1 MLQLNNII
9 YGNHISRH
17 KEQYNIMKRWN
28 FLPHDPAKSN
38 KLAEESGLPF
48 VLADILSA
56 RGIDAAHLESMFPN
70 NAGLSDPF
78 LLADMDK
85 AVQRIQEA
93 VEAFEKIA
101 VYGDYDADGVTAT
114 ALLYSY
120 LETCGADVLYYIP
133 ERDTEG
139 YGLNCD
145 AIDQLAAEGV
155 RLIITVDNG
164 IASVP
169 EVQHAA
175 TLGIDVV
182 ITDHHCPQAELPQA
196 CAVVNPHRPDCSS
209 SYKEFSGVGV
219 AFKLVTALEG
229 AVEGNGIDLLD
240 SYADLLAIGTI
251 ADIVP
256 LTGENRIFV
265 IQGLE
270 LLAQP
275 DRPGLQALAE
285 LFGLEDKALTA
296 TRVAFSIVPC
306 INAAGRIGS
315 PARAVQLLLSE
326 YTDEAYPLAEELY
339 QDNEYRKQI
348 ENDISEQAVALLEKD
363 PQRMDD
369 PVLVVE
375 GVDWNPGVIGIVAA
389 RLSGRYGKPC
399 MVISCSGD
407 EAKGSGRSIEGFSL
421 FEAVCACEGL
431 LTKFG
436 GHPMAA
442 GISLHTG
449 AIPAF
454 RQAINAYAAR
464 QPRVLPSLTV
474 DCVLNPQDLGLEVPR
489 ALQLLEPF
497 GEGNPQPLIGVLKMK
512 LAEITPLSGGKH
524 LRFTFMQNDYII
536 HCVKFNITVE
546 QFEYCIGDLLDLA
559 VTLEAREYHGAPRT
573 SIHLRAYKP
582 AGMDLQAVFDGFTV
596 WEQAHNGAPLSK
608 GQKERLLPT
617 REDFAVLYRYLRS
630 IPGFSGGLEALLAR
644 MPSNF
649 SAERLLICLDVLQE
663 HKLIR
668 RAQSGLRC
676 EIFVLPAAKKVDLFQ
691 SKILDLIYDASE
703 TTEGV

>member
-1 MLQLNNII
+1 
-9 YGNHISRH
+9 
-17 KEQYNIMKRWN
+17 MKRWN
-28 FLPHDPAKSN
+28 FLPHDQANTN
-38 KLAEESGLPF
+38 KLAEESGLPL
-48 VLADILSA
+48 VLAGILSA
-56 RGIDAAHLESMFPN
+56 RGIDAARLESMFPG

-85 AVQRIQEA
+85 AVQRIQDA
-93 VEAFEKIA
+93 IEAFEKIA

-139 YGLNCD
+139 YGMNCE

-169 EVQHAA
+169 EVRHAA
-175 TLGIDVV
+175 ALGIDVV
-182 ITDHHCPQAELPQA
+182 ITDHHRPQAELPQA

-209 SYKEFSGVGV
+209 SYKDFSGVGV

-256 LTGENRIFV
+256 LTGENRLFV

-275 DRPGLQALAE
+275 DRPGLRALAE
-285 LFGLEDKALTA
+285 LCGLEEKTLTA

-326 YTDEAYPLAEELY
+326 YADEAYPLAEELY
-339 QDNEYRKQI
+339 QDNTYRKQI
-348 ENDISEQAVALLEKD
+348 ESDISEQAIALLEKE
-363 PQRMDD
+363 PQRLDE
-369 PVLVVE
+369 PILVVE
-375 GVDWNPGVIGIVAA
+375 GADWNPGVIGIVAA

-407 EAKGSGRSIEGFSL
+407 EAKGSGRSVEGFSL
-421 FEAVCACEGL
+421 FEAVCACKGF

-442 GISLHTG
+442 GISLCTE
-449 AIPAF
+449 AVPAF
-454 RQAINAYAAR
+454 RRAINAYAAG
-464 QPRVLPSLTV
+464 QPRALPSLTV
-474 DCVLNPQDLGLEVPR
+474 DCVLNPQDLGLEIPR
-489 ALQLLEPF
+489 ALRLLEPF
-497 GEGNPQPLIGVLKMK
+497 GEGNPQPLIGVLNMK
-512 LAEITPLSGGKH
+512 LTEITPLSGGKH

-546 QFEYCIGDLLDLA
+546 QFEYRAGDLLDLA
-559 VTLEAREYHGAPRT
+559 VTLEERDYHGAPRT

-582 AGMDLQAVFDGFTV
+582 AGMDLQAVFDGCTL
-596 WEQAHNGAPLSK
+596 WERARSGEPLSK
-608 GQKERLLPT
+608 RQKERLLPA
-617 REDFAVLYRYLRS
+617 REDFAALYRYLRG
-630 IPGFSGGLEALLAR
+630 IPVFSGGIEALLAR
-644 MPSNF
+644 MPPHF

-668 RAQSGLRC
+668 RVQSGLYC
-676 EIFVLPAAKKVDLFQ
+676 ETSILPAAQKVDLFQ
-691 SKILDLIYDASE
+691 SNILNQISNASE
-703 TTEGV
+703 ITEGE